1 MELVQIEQHI
11 YKWLEE
17 DKNPYIGI
25 TRNWKEYA
33 EEHNIPLNLSYGK
46 LLEVSQILRTKVN
59 IVDEEILNQRNK

>member
-17 DKNPYIGI
+17 DKNPYIAI
-25 TRNWKEYA
+25 PRSWKEYA